1 MYGILVNRPYE
12 MSPLP
17 EYQPYTM
24 VKIKTVDAAAHSV
37 VHLNFSRLEA
47 IQVPRVWTLSFAMT
61 EKPARVNPMMV
72 KSSVM
77 PSNGDAKFPLEP
89 KLPLDYMLS
98 LC

>member
-1 MYGILVNRPYE
+1 

-24 VKIKTVDAAAHSV
+24 VKIKTVEAAAHSV

-47 IQVPRVWTLSFAMT
+47 IQVPRVWTLSFAIT
-61 EKPARVNPMMV
+61 EKPARVNPTMV

-77 PSNGDAKFPLEP
+77 PSDRDTKVPFEP
-89 KLPLDYMLS
+89 
-98 LC
+98 